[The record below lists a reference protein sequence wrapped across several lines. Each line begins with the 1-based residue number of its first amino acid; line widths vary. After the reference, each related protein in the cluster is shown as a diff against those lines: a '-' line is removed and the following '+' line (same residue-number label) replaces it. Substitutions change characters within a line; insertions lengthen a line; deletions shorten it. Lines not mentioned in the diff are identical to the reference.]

1 MAHLLANH
9 GHDLVLVARQARRL
23 EELAGNLRKTYD
35 INVTVVLKDL
45 SSPMAAQEIHAE
57 LQNSGIRIDML
68 INNAGF
74 NVYGPFV
81 DTNLESELQMIQV
94 NVVTLTS
101 LTKLF
106 VRGMVERGFGRILHV
121 ASTASFTPAPLDSIY
136 AATKAYVLSF
146 SEAIAEE
153 LRGSGVIVTA
163 LCPGPT
169 QTEFAER
176 ARMTDTKIFRGRLMS
191 AREVASIGYNALL
204 RGERTVVPG
213 LANKALVLSIRF
225 SPRNLVAKI
234 AKKLMTRQTGVMSP
248 GARHV

>member
-1 MAHLLANH
+1 MLI
-9 GHDLVLVARQARRL
+9 
-23 EELAGNLRKTYD
+23 E
-35 INVTVVLKDL
+35 IVVDDENGFGYAPTN
-45 SSPMAAQEIHAE
+45 SSPRLA
-57 LQNSGIRIDML
+57 L
-68 INNAGF
+68 
-74 NVYGPFV
+74 
-81 DTNLESELQMIQV
+81 
-94 NVVTLTS
+94 
-101 LTKLF
+101 
-106 VRGMVERGFGRILHV
+106 
-121 ASTASFTPAPLDSIY
+121 TASFTPAPLDSIY